1 VPTVLPEPVW
11 RERQA
16 AHEQRVDAWTAPVL
30 DRASRGEG
38 HPVEDFLFTYYS
50 QRPSRLRRWSP
61 GAGVV
66 LADAS
71 GWPSPWVDVD
81 AGAVLGPPPDRL
93 RAAAVR
99 TLDLL
104 ERTAARRPHFGCFG
118 LHEWAMVHGSS
129 ADEVRHA
136 GLPLRLG
143 AEGTTALLDAL
154 PLRCSHVDAFR
165 FFTPSARPRNAVQ
178 LTRED
183 QPEREQGGCLHANM
197 DLYKWAYKLWPWVP
211 SELVADCF
219 ALARRVRVLDMRA
232 SPYDVSSLGH
242 SPVPVETEAGR
253 AQYAAAQRGF
263 ADEAAVL
270 RTRLIDAVR
279 PLPAPVDG

>member
-1 VPTVLPEPVW
+1 MPTVLSEPVW

-16 AHEQRVDAWTAPVL
+16 AHEARVDAWTAPVL
-30 DRASRGEG
+30 ERASRGED

-61 GAGVV
+61 GAGVL
-66 LADAS
+66 LAGDADLP
-71 GWPSPWVDVD
+71 GEWVAADGGVQL
-81 AGAVLGPPPDRL
+81 AVPPERV
-93 RAAAVR
+93 RAAAGR

-104 ERTAARRPHFGCFG
+104 ERTAARRPQFGCFG

-143 AEGTTALLDAL
+143 ADATTAVLDAL
-154 PLRCSHVDAFR
+154 PLRCSHMDAFR

-178 LTRED
+178 LTRAD

-197 DLYKWAYKLWPWVP
+197 DLYKWAYKLSPWVA

-219 ALARRVRVLDMRA
+219 DLARRVRVLDMRA
-232 SPYDVSSLGH
+232 SPYDVSGLGH
-242 SPVPVETEAGR
+242 AAVAVETEAGR
-253 AQYAAAQRGF
+253 AEYVAAQRGF
-263 ADEAAVL
+263 AAEAAVL
-270 RTRLIDAVR
+270 RGRLIDAVR
-279 PLPAPVDG
+279 PLVPPA